1 MRSDPAVGDPVAATL
16 AAARAVRVTLGEGV
30 TDYALARGGA
40 VYLSRRES
48 RCCSGTLTF
57 LDAATAPPVTHPPLC
72 SWRVEGVD
80 VHLVT
85 PMLRFPR
92 EITIELRGRRRRSLV
107 ASLDGCAYR
116 I

>member
-1 MRSDPAVGDPVAATL
+1 MTAPRATSDL
-16 AAARAVRVTLGEGV
+16 AAATRAAATSVAVTLGEGV
-30 TDYALARGGA
+30 AEHVAARGGV

-57 LDAATAPPVTHPPLC
+57 LDAVTHPAGTQLPLC

-92 EITIELRGRRRRSLV
+92 EITIELRGRRRSLV
-107 ASLDGCAYR
+107 VSLDGCAYR